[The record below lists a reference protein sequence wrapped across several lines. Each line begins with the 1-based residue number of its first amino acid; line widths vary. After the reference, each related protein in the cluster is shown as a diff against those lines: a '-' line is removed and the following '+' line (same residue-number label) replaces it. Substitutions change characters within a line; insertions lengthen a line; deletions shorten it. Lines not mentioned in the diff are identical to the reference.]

1 VSDYRNNKNRP
12 HGLNN
17 RNTQQNNQPRKD
29 GGRQEKISEALYP
42 CNKAIKDIITQ
53 SYSGNFALWYNK
65 FIPVLSPTGNKNYY
79 KPCNNQGKAEDSF
92 KFYIDKYN
100 SYKNQVSS
108 NLKQKH
114 NEQKEFMIANHNFY
128 DLIEITATT
137 KTPLITGIGQ
147 SHPTE
152 VGITLDYNL
161 GIPYIPA
168 STIKGLLRVTTTI
181 QSLNDIDKNKV
192 NVDKKGKYFI
202 SDTDIQEVSYYF
214 GGQENS
220 GNSIILDAYP
230 KEVPDLDIDIMNPHY
245 SKYYQG
251 DTPPADYLEPTPI
264 KFLVV
269 KPGTLFIFRI
279 LVNKN
284 NKEIKNLKDILIKT
298 ITGEGI
304 GAKTAI
310 GYGLFTDIK
319 ATDFSQEIHERNNQL
334 KKEKEMQL
342 LENMNETDRYI
353 YELSNFTEQTSDF
366 NKAVEIY
373 NKLDS
378 FNNEDKIKIAKAL
391 QEYFKRINKWDR
403 GNEKQINKVKKI
415 KSILKIS

>member
-12 HGLNN
+12 QGPNN
-17 RNTQQNNQPRKD
+17 RNTQQNTQPRRD

-42 CNKAIKDIITQ
+42 CNKAIKDIITH
-53 SYSGNFALWYNK
+53 SYSGNFGLWYNK
-65 FIPVLSPTGNKNYY
+65 FIPVIDNNYKFCDKGGNAGN
-79 KPCNNQGKAEDSF
+79 AHIF
-92 KFYIDKYN
+92 
-100 SYKNQVSS
+100 YKNQYDFYKKQI
-108 NLKQKH
+108 NTFLEQKH
-114 NEQKEFMIANHNFY
+114 KEQKEYMIANSNCY

-147 SHPTE
+147 AHPTE

-168 STIKGLLRVTTTI
+168 STIKGLLRFTTTI
-181 QSLNDIDKNKV
+181 QSLNDIYKNKEV
-192 NVDKKGKYFI
+192 KPYIID
-202 SDTDIQEVSYYF
+202 DTDIQEVKYYF
-214 GGQENS
+214 GWQENS
-220 GNSIILDAYP
+220 GNIIILDAYP

-245 SKYYQG
+245 SKYYQ
-251 DTPPADYLEPTPI
+251 DDEPPADYLEPTPI

-279 LVNKN
+279 LVYKDN
-284 NKEIKNLKDILIKT
+284 NEIKNLKDILIKT
-298 ITGEGI
+298 ITEEGI

-319 ATDFSQEIHERNNQL
+319 PTDFSQEINERNNQL
-334 KKEKEMQL
+334 KKEKERQL
-342 LENMNETDRYI
+342 LENMSETDRYI
-353 YELSNFTEQTSDF
+353 YELSKLTDQTNDF
-366 NKAVEIY
+366 NKAVEIF

-378 FNNEDKIKIAKAL
+378 FNNNEDKIKIAEAL

-403 GNEKQINKVKKI
+403 GNEKQANKVKKI
-415 KSILKIS
+415 KTILGIS